1 MDRAKATT
9 RRRGGQGAA
18 AGPVTVSRIGES
30 AWILRPT
37 AKLQR
42 DMVGALRDVFLEVV
56 DAGAENVVVD
66 LSGVDTV
73 APSGAETI
81 LAMADLMR
89 GRSGMFWLAARS
101 SDNTAHTLRAI
112 DGPKGVLGVSA
123 ALDTALERL
132 PPESQTIAQNDRF
145 ARPSETL
152 THP

>member
-1 MDRAKATT
+1 
-9 RRRGGQGAA
+9 
-18 AGPVTVSRIGES
+18 
-30 AWILRPT
+30 
-37 AKLQR
+37 
-42 DMVGALRDVFLEVV
+42 MVGALRDVFLEVV

-101 SDNTAHTLRAI
+101 SDDKAHTLRAI
-112 DGPKGVLGVSA
+112 DEDGPKGVLGVSA

-132 PPESQTIAQNDRF
+132 PPESQTIAQNDRI

-152 THP
+152 TQP